1 MMKTSHIAF
10 RLAAILFALSPV
22 SGAMAQ
28 DGVAPA
34 ESAPMVVAQLSQ
46 GGDDSRPA
54 TQGDIRSMGER
65 IGGLEGRISGLEDRM
80 GKLEGRI
87 SGLEGRMGRLE
98 ERISGL
104 EDRMGKLEEH
114 MGQMRA
120 DMREIR
126 GAMRENFRWLLAAI
140 IALLGLPH
148 FPGWVNRLRG
158 NGKASAAS

>member
-1 MMKTSHIAF
+1 MMKTNHIAF
-10 RLAAILFALSPV
+10 RLAAVLFALSPV

-65 IGGLEGRISGLEDRM
+65 IG
-80 GKLEGRI
+80 KLEGRI

-114 MGQMRA
+114 MSQMRA

>member
-54 TQGDIRSMGER
+54 TQGDIRHMGER
-65 IGGLEGRISGLEDRM
+65 IGKLEGRISGLEGRM
-80 GKLEGRI
+80 GE
-87 SGLEGRMGRLE
+87 LEGRMGRLE

-158 NGKASAAS
+158 NGKAPTAS

>member
-1 MMKTSHIAF
+1 MMKTNHIAF
-10 RLAAILFALSPV
+10 RLAAVLFALSPV

-34 ESAPMVVAQLSQ
+34 ESAPMIVAQLSQ

-54 TQGDIRSMGER
+54 TQGDIRRMGER
-65 IGGLEGRISGLEDRM
+65 I

-114 MGQMRA
+114 MSQMRA